1 MYNSGRFLKGSPYLC
16 TLVSEK
22 KSKDTFSLQLFM
34 ISNFY
39 FMTDVQECKIS
50 KVFASFFCRAESSR
64 QNEVQQN
71 PVSGTGA
78 AVLSSVDQTKHIRY

>member
-16 TLVSEK
+16 TLVLEK

-39 FMTDVQECKIS
+39 FMTDVQKC
-50 KVFASFFCRAESSR
+50 
-64 QNEVQQN
+64 
-71 PVSGTGA
+71 
-78 AVLSSVDQTKHIRY
+78 